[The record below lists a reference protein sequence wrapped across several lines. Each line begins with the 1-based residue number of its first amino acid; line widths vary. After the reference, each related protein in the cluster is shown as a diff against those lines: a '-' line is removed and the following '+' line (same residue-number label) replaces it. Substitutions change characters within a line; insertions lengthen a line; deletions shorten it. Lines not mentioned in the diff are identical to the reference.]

1 MSPIAEQTTK
11 YVTGCTTVAPG
22 HRANAPIGATA
33 QIACGKGSYS
43 NGATDTCTT
52 CPAGSKCTSTRTE
65 EPAQCE
71 PGTYSNAG
79 NGGSCTKC
87 SKGTFNSVRVLSSFS
102 LFWGVL
108 TRLSEKIYGATGCCS
123 CCSGTYSDSTGAT
136 SCASCPSG
144 QGSAPGSR
152 SASSCSANNRNGVS
166 SCNQSSDGTCR
177 E

>member
-33 QIACGKGSYS
+33 QLTCGKGSYS

-87 SKGTFNSVRVLSSFS
+87 SKGTFNSVRVISFFPLS
-102 LFWGVL
+102 W
-108 TRLSEKIYGATGCCS
+108 
-123 CCSGTYSDSTGAT
+123 
-136 SCASCPSG
+136 
-144 QGSAPGSR
+144 
-152 SASSCSANNRNGVS
+152 
-166 SCNQSSDGTCR
+166 SSDAVAGIDLWRDGLLLLLLRYLLGRHGCNVVR
-177 E
+177 LMPIRSRVCPRLPICLQLLCKQPQRRLVLQPVLKRQLP